1 MMYRE
6 INRYMKDLVCY
17 LSDLFFFVFSQYGL
31 FTFPLARLTLE
42 ASGEKSPNIL
52 IIEI

>member
-17 LSDLFFFVFSQYGL
+17 LSDLFFFVYNIF
-31 FTFPLARLTLE
+31 FTNATNMVL
-42 ASGEKSPNIL
+42 
-52 IIEI
+52 